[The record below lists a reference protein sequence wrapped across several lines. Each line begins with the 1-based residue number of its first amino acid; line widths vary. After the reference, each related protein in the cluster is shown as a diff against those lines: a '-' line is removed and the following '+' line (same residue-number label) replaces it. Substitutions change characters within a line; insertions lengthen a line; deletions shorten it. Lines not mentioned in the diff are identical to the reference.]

1 MNLPKCVPSVL
12 LAQYAFSLA
21 KICVFVTPREGLREV
36 FGLGDIS
43 AQPDARPP
51 LLTCVPISHGV
62 ASEGTGPIHL
72 SAPPHHTHTEYTHS
86 SYGSDTC
93 RGRTKCGPLIK
104 GQRVGMDTDLLTSHT
119 HTHTHTTNTS
129 IYISCIHTPCAHY
142 CVHNNKSTLTPI
154 SATTCK

>member
-51 LLTCVPISHGV
+51 LLTRVPISHGV
-62 ASEGTGPIHL
+62 AVRVQGRSI
-72 SAPPHHTHTEYTHS
+72 SAPPPRHTHTEYTHS

-104 GQRVGMDTDLLTSHT
+104 GQCVGMDTDLLTSHT
-119 HTHTHTTNTS
+119 HAHTHYKH
-129 IYISCIHTPCAHY
+129 IYIYHVFIRRVLITVCA
-142 CVHNNKSTLTPI
+142 
-154 SATTCK
+154 

>member
-51 LLTCVPISHGV
+51 LLTRVPISHGV
-62 ASEGTGPIHL
+62 AVRVQGRSI
-72 SAPPHHTHTEYTHS
+72 SAPPHATHTQSTPTPHMAQTHA
-86 SYGSDTC
+86 
-93 RGRTKCGPLIK
+93 
-104 GQRVGMDTDLLTSHT
+104 VGGLNVAL
-119 HTHTHTTNTS
+119 
-129 IYISCIHTPCAHY
+129 
-142 CVHNNKSTLTPI
+142 
-154 SATTCK
+154 